1 MPITRRTF
9 LTSLTAGAVLPW
21 LPGGQVLA
29 AEPDGELVIGFSTAP
44 TSLDPHWHL
53 VAQNN
58 ALAQH
63 IYDRITHIR
72 ADQAVVPGLAENWRT
87 IDDLTWEFT
96 LRDGVKFQDGTPLSI
111 EDIIFTVE
119 RAQNVPGAI
128 FNMRSYLTGKVLEK
142 VNDRVFFVKT
152 EKPNPIV
159 PDELATTAII
169 SRKYGE
175 GATTDDYNSGRAAI
189 GTGPYR
195 VVQAD
200 LGNRIVLERNDAYW
214 GPRPA
219 FARVIIRPIPVG
231 GARVAAL
238 RAGDVGLIDNV
249 PPSDV
254 ATLEKA
260 EGFSLARGI
269 PNRTIFLAL
278 DQERESTPF
287 VRGKD
292 GGEIPNPFRD
302 LRVRQAFSLAID
314 RKAISERILSGNGVP
329 AVQLAPEKVFGAAP
343 DLKLPAVDI
352 DRAKALLAEAGLP
365 DGFKVT
371 LHGPND
377 RFIRDAAVVQAAAQ
391 MLARIGVDVEVET
404 MPASVFYQRATSG
417 GANGDSAYSFFL
429 VGYGASMGDI
439 APALRNVIH
448 TVDKK
453 RGYGANNRLHYS
465 NPAIDEI
472 LEKAMVTMDSER
484 RATLYAEASRRAMED
499 IAVIPL
505 YHPITVWGLRNPLRF
520 PGRDD
525 ERTLAMDVQG

>member
-1 MPITRRTF
+1 MPITRRSF
-9 LTSLTAGAVLPW
+9 LASLTAGAVLPW
-21 LPGGQVLA
+21 LGGAQVLA

-72 ADQAVVPGLAENWRT
+72 ADQTVIPGLAESWR
-87 IDDLTWEFT
+87 IVDDLTWEFT
-96 LRDGVKFQDGTPLSI
+96 LREGVKFQDGTPLAI
-111 EDIIFTVE
+111 EDIAFTIE

-128 FNMRSYLTGKVLEK
+128 FNMRSYLSGKTLEK
-142 VNDRVFFVKT
+142 IDDRVFRVKT
-152 EKPNPIV
+152 DKPNPIV

-169 SRKYGE
+169 SRKFGE

-195 VVQAD
+195 VVQSD

-219 FARVIIRPIPVG
+219 FARIIIRPIPVG

-238 RAGDVGLIDNV
+238 RAGDVGLIENV

-254 ATLEKA
+254 ATVEKLD
-260 EGFSLARGI
+260 GISLARGV
-269 PNRTIFLAL
+269 PNRTIFLTL
-278 DQERESTPF
+278 DQEREHTPF
-287 VRGKD
+287 VRSKSGA
-292 GGEIPNPFRD
+292 EIPNPFRD
-302 LRVRQAFSLAID
+302 IRVRQAFSLAID
-314 RKAISERILSGNGVP
+314 RKAISERILTGNGVP
-329 AVQLAPEKVFGAAP
+329 AVQLAPDKVFGAAP
-343 DLKLPAVDI
+343 DLTLPAVDI
-352 DRAKALLAEAGLP
+352 ERAKALLVEAGLP
-365 DGFKVT
+365 EGFKVT

-377 RFIRDAAVVQAAAQ
+377 RFIRDAAVIQAVAQ

-417 GANGDSAYSFFL
+417 GANGTSAYSFFL
-429 VGYGASMGDI
+429 VGYGSSMGDI
-439 APALRNVIH
+439 AHAMRNVIH
-448 TVDKK
+448 SVDKEH
-453 RGYGANNRLHYS
+453 GYGANNRLRYS
-465 NPAIDEI
+465 NPEIDKLI
-472 LEKAMVTMDSER
+472 KKAVVTMDTEQ
-484 RATLYAEASRRAMED
+484 RAALYADVSRRSMED
-499 IAVIPL
+499 VALIPL
-505 YHPITVWGLRNPLRF
+505 YHPITVWGLRDPLKF
-520 PGRDD
+520 AGRDD

>member
-1 MPITRRTF
+1 MPITRRSF
-9 LTSLTAGAVLPW
+9 LASFTACAVLPW
-21 LPGGQVLA
+21 LGGAQVLA
-29 AEPDGELVIGFSTAP
+29 AEPNGELIIGFSTAP

-63 IYDRITHIR
+63 IFDRITHIR
-72 ADQAVVPGLAENWRT
+72 ADQTVIPGLAESWRT

-96 LRDGVKFQDGTPLSI
+96 LRKGVKFQDGTPLSI
-111 EDIIFTVE
+111 EDIVYTVE

-128 FNMRSYLTGKVLEK
+128 FNMRAYLSGKVIEK
-142 VNDRVFFVKT
+142 VNDRVFLVKT

-169 SRKYGE
+169 SRKFGE

-189 GTGPYR
+189 GTGPYK

-214 GPRPA
+214 GDRPA

-238 RAGDVGLIDNV
+238 RSGDVGLIENV

-254 ATLEKA
+254 DTVEKLE
-260 EGFSLARGI
+260 GISLARGV
-269 PNRTIFLAL
+269 PNRTIFLTL
-278 DQERESTPF
+278 DQAREQTPF
-287 VRGKD
+287 VRGKN
-292 GGEIPNPFRD
+292 GAEIPNPFRD

-329 AVQLAPEKVFGAAP
+329 AVQLAPDKVFGAAKGLELP
-343 DLKLPAVDI
+343 TVDLE
-352 DRAKALLAEAGLP
+352 RAKALLAEAGVP
-365 DGFKVT
+365 EGFKVT

-377 RFIRDAAVVQAAAQ
+377 RFIRDAAVIQAVAQ
-391 MLARIGVDVEVET
+391 MLARIGIEVEVET

-417 GANGDSAYSFFL
+417 GPDGTSAYSFFL
-429 VGYGASMGDI
+429 VGYGSSMGDI
-439 APALRNVIH
+439 AHAMRNVIH
-448 TVDKK
+448 SVDKEH
-453 RGYGANNRLHYS
+453 GYGANNRLRYS
-465 NPAIDEI
+465 NPEIDKI
-472 LEKAMVTMDSER
+472 LEKAVVTMDSNQRSE
-484 RATLYAEASRRAMED
+484 LYADASRRTMED
-499 IAVIPL
+499 VAVIPL
-505 YHPITVWGLRNPLRF
+505 YHPITVWGMRDPLKF
-520 PGRDD
+520 AGRDD
-525 ERTLAMDVQG
+525 ERTLAMDVKG